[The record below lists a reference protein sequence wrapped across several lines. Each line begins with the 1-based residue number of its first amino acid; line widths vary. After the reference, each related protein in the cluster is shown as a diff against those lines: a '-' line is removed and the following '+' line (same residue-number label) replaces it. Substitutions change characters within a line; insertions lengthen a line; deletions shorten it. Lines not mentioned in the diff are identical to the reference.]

1 MNHDHQIQEE
11 QSLKTIILDGFDKHP
26 VLKNCT
32 LYVDVYKNQ
41 VTLHGLV
48 DHLSLKWLA
57 EDYVADLLGVLS
69 ISNRIEV
76 RKESVNDESSYYS
89 E

>member
-1 MNHDHQIQEE
+1 MNHDHQINEE
-11 QSLKTIILDGFDKHP
+11 ESLKTIILDGFKKHP
-26 VLKNCT
+26 ALKNCT

-76 RKESVNDESSYYS
+76 QSDSINDEWIYYS

>member
-1 MNHDHQIQEE
+1 MNHDHHLQEE
-11 QSLKTIILDGFDKHP
+11 KSLKAIILDGFKKHP
-26 VLKNCT
+26 VLKTCT
-32 LYVDVYKNQ
+32 IYVDVSHQQ

-48 DHLSLKWLA
+48 DDLSLKWLA

-76 RKESVNDESSYYS
+76 RRESINDEWSYYS